1 MAGTH
6 YTTLLPPATHVS
18 QAAKSSPLVNEDA
31 SSFPY
36 VLDFSLHAP
45 RFSVRK
51 KIM

>member
-6 YTTLLPPATHVS
+6 YTTLHSPATRVP
-18 QAAKSSPLVNEDA
+18 QAAKSSSLVNEDA

-45 RFSVRK
+45 RVSVRK
-51 KIM
+51 KVV